1 MRKSVLAVALG
12 CAVTM
17 TAGNVLAQQSGTSA
31 TSEEN
36 NPVVAKVNGSE
47 IHLLDLRLA
56 MEELPPQYR
65 SVPLQQIFAPL
76 LQQMIQRR
84 IVAQAAEKTSVTE
97 DPEVQRRL
105 AFARDEV
112 LAQAYMGQR
121 IDAAVTPEAVK
132 ARYEEELATAP
143 RKEEVRAR
151 HILVESMEEAD
162 AIIGQLRGGAEFE
175 ALAKEH
181 STGPSGAKG
190 GDLGFFEKEA
200 MVPEFSEAAFALKS
214 GEVSKPVKTQ
224 FGWHVIKLEER
235 RMGEPASLEE
245 RAPELQQAMT
255 QEAVQEILEMLQ
267 KSAAVEAFGPDGT
280 PLDLEGGMKPA
291 E

>member
-1 MRKSVLAVALG
+1 MRKSVLAAVLG

-17 TAGNVLAQQSGTSA
+17 AAGPILAQQSGTSA
-31 TSEEN
+31 TAEEM

-56 MEELPPQYR
+56 IEQLPPQYR
-65 SVPLQQIFAPL
+65 NAPLQQIFTPL
-76 LQQMIQRR
+76 LQQMVQRR
-84 IVAQAAEKTSVTE
+84 IVALAAEKTPVAE

-105 AFARDEV
+105 AFARDEI

-121 IDAAVTPEAVK
+121 IEKAVTPATVK
-132 ARYEEELATAP
+132 ARYEKELATAP
-143 RKEEVRAR
+143 KKEEVRAR
-151 HILVESMEEAD
+151 HILVESMEEAE
-162 AIIGQLRGGAEFE
+162 AIIGQIRGGADFE

-190 GDLGFFEKEA
+190 GDLGFFDKGA
-200 MVPEFSEAAFALKS
+200 MVPEFAEAAFAMKV

-245 RAPELQQAMT
+245 RTPELQQTMT
-255 QEAVQEILEMLQ
+255 REAVEDILQSLE
-267 KSAAVEAFGPDGT
+267 KTATVETFNIDGS
-280 PLDLEGGMKPA
+280 PLPAGNGQKPA